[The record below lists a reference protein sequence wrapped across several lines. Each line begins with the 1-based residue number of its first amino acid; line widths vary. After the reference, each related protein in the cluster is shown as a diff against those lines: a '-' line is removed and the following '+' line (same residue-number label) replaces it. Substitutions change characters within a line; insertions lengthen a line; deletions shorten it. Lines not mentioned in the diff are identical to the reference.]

1 MRKPFIAG
9 NWKMQLD
16 RKGAS
21 KLAAGVH
28 AHSGVDVLIAP
39 AFIHLSDVAK
49 AMTAGVLLA
58 AQTLASH
65 INGAYTGE
73 VSGEMLLDI
82 GCKFVLVG
90 HSERRALF
98 AETDSLVALKFAR
111 AQASGLTPILCIGET
126 LAEREAG
133 RTEVVVTR
141 QLSAVL
147 NFVGVAAFAKALIS
161 YEPVW
166 AIGTGKTAS
175 PEQAQ
180 AVHAHIRSQ
189 ISGRDAS
196 IAGSAR
202 ILYGGSVKSSNV
214 QALMLMPD
222 IDGALVGGASLNAE
236 EFNNIVA
243 AAV

>member
-1 MRKPFIAG
+1 
-9 NWKMQLD
+9 MQLD
-16 RKGAS
+16 REGAS
-21 KLAAGVH
+21 MLAAGVH
-28 AHSGVDVLIAP
+28 ARAGVDVLIAP

-49 AMTAGVLLA
+49 TMTSGVMLA
-58 AQTLASH
+58 AQTLACH
-65 INGAYTGE
+65 TNGAYTGE

-82 GCKFVLVG
+82 GCSYVLVG

-98 AETDSLVALKFAR
+98 AETNVMVGLKFAR
-111 AQASGLTPILCIGET
+111 AQAAGLTPIVCVGET
-126 LAEREAG
+126 LDEREANQ
-133 RTEVVVTR
+133 TEAVVTR
-141 QLSAVL
+141 QLMAVL
-147 NFVGVAAFAKALIS
+147 DHVGAAAFANALIS

-189 ISGRDAS
+189 ISKHDAT
-196 IAGSAR
+196 IAGSVR
-202 ILYGGSVKSSNV
+202 VLYGGSVKSSNV
-214 QALMLMPD
+214 QSLMLMPD

-236 EFNNIVA
+236 EFNKIVA